1 MNMSKP
7 PPKSSV
13 KVRPAIVQ
21 GEPSVVL
28 TVGDDEGAALVF
40 SADEAAQ
47 VIVSMTN
54 AIKTLAAL
62 GGSRAD

>member
-1 MNMSKP
+1 MA
-7 PPKSSV
+7 KSPHKKTSV
-13 KVRPAIVQ
+13 EVRAAIVE

-28 TVGDDEGAALVF
+28 AFDDGTTVAF

-54 AIKTLAAL
+54 AIKALASF